1 MGAPPRAVL
10 AIDTPW
16 GGGQLYRLLHPS
28 PVGAPYSSPTEPAD
42 MFKTVRGRVIAIV
55 LMVAVAGW
63 QLYANGLKLGLDLQG
78 GMHLVLEVDD
88 PDGTLTSD
96 AKADM
101 IDRVDRII
109 RTRIDELGVEE
120 PLIQKVGNDRLIV
133 ELAGISDE
141 ERAKG
146 IIQSAAFLEFKLVLP
161 ATDVQGALPRVDRAI
176 VAALGVDSIRAMG
189 RAVEATAPAGGNL
202 EELLFGGDT
211 SAAAGDSSA
220 VAGDSAQAADETD
233 VSAEEETSLRPF
245 SSLLNVGDVEGSF
258 LVAVE
263 DVAAAQHFLSIPEVQ
278 RTLPRNQVLQWG
290 AEVVGRGARTYKRV
304 FVLEERP
311 FLTGEY
317 LTSAVAGRD
326 PQFNQ
331 SQVQFELNRAGGRM
345 FQRFSGAN
353 VGRYLAIVLD
363 GEVMSAPVIRD
374 RIGARGQI
382 EMGAGTPL
390 EEARDLA
397 LVLRAGSLPAKLNI
411 IEERVVGPSL
421 GRDSIEQG
429 QVAGIVGI
437 VLVVLVMMA
446 YYRMA
451 GVLAVGALGVY
462 VILVLGGLAGLGATL
477 TVPGIAGLILSVGM
491 AVDANVLIFE
501 RIREELAAGRATRTA
516 VDEGFGHALSA
527 IVDSNLTTLL
537 TALILFQFGTGP
549 VRGFAVTLSIGI
561 VASFVSA
568 LFVTR
573 SFFLIYLQGKKTSDP
588 ISI

>member
-1 MGAPPRAVL
+1 
-10 AIDTPW
+10 
-16 GGGQLYRLLHPS
+16 
-28 PVGAPYSSPTEPAD
+28 
-42 MFKTVRGRVIAIV
+42 MFKTVRGRLIAIII
-55 LMVAVAGW
+55 MVAVSGW
-63 QLYANGLKLGLDLQG
+63 QLYSNGLKLGLDLQG

-133 ELAGISDE
+133 ELAGIDDE
-141 ERAKG
+141 EAAKR
-146 IIQSAAFLEFKLVLP
+146 IIQTAAFLEFKQVVVTGEMD
-161 ATDVQGALPRVDRAI
+161 AALARIDRAI
-176 VAALGVDSIRAMG
+176 VATLGVDSIKAMG
-189 RAVEATAPAGGNL
+189 RDVTAGGGSNI
-202 EELLFGGDT
+202 EDLLFGGD
-211 SAAAGDSSA
+211 SAAGGDTTSESA
-220 VAGDSAQAADETD
+220 TAARDSAEAA
-233 VSAEEETSLRPF
+233 ANALRPF
-245 SSLLNVGDVEGSF
+245 SSLLNVGDAPGTY

-263 DVAAAQHFLSIPEVQ
+263 DLPAAEAFLGLPEVQ
-278 RTLPRNQVLQWG
+278 RAFPRNQVLQWG
-290 AEVVGRGARTYKRV
+290 GDLVGRGARNYKR
-304 FVLEERP
+304 LYILQEDP
-311 FLTGEY
+311 FLTGEF
-317 LTSAVAGRD
+317 LENATAGRD

-331 SQVQFELNRAGGRM
+331 SQVQFELNRAGGRQ
-345 FQRFSGAN
+345 FQRFTSQH
-353 VGRYLAIVLD
+353 VGDYLAIVLD

-397 LVLRAGSLPAKLNI
+397 LVLRAGALPAKLNV
-411 IEERVVGPSL
+411 IEERTVGPSL
-421 GRDSIEQG
+421 GRDSIDQG
-429 QVAGIVGI
+429 RVAGTVGI
-437 VLVVLVMMA
+437 IAVVLIMMA
-446 YYRMA
+446 YYRVA

-462 VILVLGGLAGLGATL
+462 VALVLGGMAGIGATL
-477 TVPGIAGLILSVGM
+477 TVPGIAGLILTVGM

-527 IVDSNLTTLL
+527 IVDSNITTLL
-537 TALILFQFGTGP
+537 TGLILFQFGTGP

-573 SFFLIYLQGKKTSDP
+573 TFFLLYLQGKKASDP